1 MGVGYGLTDKQML
14 TLASQDDADR
24 LVGLLCSAAT
34 QIGLKAHVWTPGN
47 LPRLVNWMR
56 EQCQAHRAWMVCED
70 GALLGMLILKEN
82 EDGILYVVVAKAA
95 RRRGVGSILIRH
107 VQQSRASLCA
117 EARNEP
123 SRRMLQRYGFQDT
136 GKVSPSGHPLLSWRR
151 CT

>member
-1 MGVGYGLTDKQML
+1 ML
-14 TLASQDDADR
+14 SLASQDDADR
-24 LVGLLCSAAT
+24 LVGLLCSAAL
-34 QIGLKAHVWTPGN
+34 QIGLKEHVCSPEN

-70 GALLGMLILKEN
+70 GALLGMLILNEN
-82 EDGILYVVVAKAA
+82 KDGILYVVVAKSA

-107 VQQSRASLCA
+107 VQSRGSLYA

-123 SRRMLQRYGFQDT
+123 SRRMLQRCGFQDT
-136 GKVSPSGHPLLSWRR
+136 GEVSPSGHPILSWRR